1 MTPYDYII
9 NIMLATLNAIVSTP
23 QVEPDPAL
31 IAQLEQERPAA
42 VGKNGADALF
52 ALPKAPTEALT
63 MPCNADSNQCLNA
76 ARKNLAAYRK
86 EAK

>member
-1 MTPYDYII
+1 MTPFIANVLLSALSTI
-9 NIMLATLNAIVSTP
+9 ATTP

-31 IAQLEQERPAA
+31 IAQLEQERPVA
-42 VGKNGADALF
+42 VGKNGAVALF

-76 ARKNLAAYRK
+76 ARENLSLIHI
-86 EAK
+86 

>member
-1 MTPYDYII
+1 MTPFIANVLLSALSTI
-9 NIMLATLNAIVSTP
+9 ATTP

-52 ALPKAPTEALT
+52 ALPKIGRAHV
-63 MPCNADSNQCLNA
+63 
-76 ARKNLAAYRK
+76 
-86 EAK
+86 